1 MPSANE
7 TIFNVTPRH
16 GSPLVPRRDPDIE
29 AMLVRP
35 EWPQYSIQLIEIY
48 PAQPKLIICCVHEH
62 SRQDMQRLLI
72 INPKNKQL
80 IIYFVKPPHIS
91 IILHLRRS
99 GCCFRSK
106 DCFSR
111 FPTPRPRPATR
122 RCLSLSRPP
131 PSNCPSRPTTATT
144 QNTWTSRRKFVRP
157 TLILSRNQSQT

>member
-1 MPSANE
+1 MYIDLPSANE

-99 GCCFRSK
+99 GCCFPRIA
-106 DCFSR
+106 
-111 FPTPRPRPATR
+111 FPGFPLHAPAPLLVAVSPSLALLPR
-122 RCLSLSRPP
+122 
-131 PSNCPSRPTTATT
+131 TA
-144 QNTWTSRRKFVRP
+144 
-157 TLILSRNQSQT
+157 

>member
-91 IILHLRRS
+91 IILHLRLLL
-99 GCCFRSK
+99 SK

-131 PSNCPSRPTTATT
+131 PSNCLSRPTTATT

-157 TLILSRNQSQT
+157 TLILSRNQSQK